1 MTRPGQASDRTIPA
15 YLSQSLT
22 ILGLLGLVPLG
33 LVPGPGPWEFVLGQ
47 TGIKLIPSLPTTTS
61 P

>member
-22 ILGLLGLVPLG
+22 ILGLLGLVP
-33 LVPGPGPWEFVLGQ
+33 GPGPWEFVLGQ
-47 TGIKLIPSLPTTTS
+47 AGIKFIPSLPTTS